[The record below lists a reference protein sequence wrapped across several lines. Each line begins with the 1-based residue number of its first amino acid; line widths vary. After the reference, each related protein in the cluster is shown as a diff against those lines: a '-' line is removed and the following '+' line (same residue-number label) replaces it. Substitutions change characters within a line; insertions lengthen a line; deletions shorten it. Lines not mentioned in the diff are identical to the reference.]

1 MMSQRQFRILAILA
15 AIMGADG
22 VILAAAAAHQPD
34 ASRLASAS
42 SMLLFHALAVLAT
55 VALAERGI
63 LHLRIGMV
71 AAWGFVVATALFAG
85 DLSLRQ
91 YAGHSLFP
99 FAAPT
104 GGTLLIASWLVLA
117 VAAAWPRQVS

>member
-1 MMSQRQFRILAILA
+1 MTPSPQLRILAILA

-34 ASRLASAS
+34 AARLASAS
-42 SMLLFHALAVLAT
+42 SMLLFHALAVLAV

-63 LHLRIGMV
+63 LHFRMGMS
-71 AAWGFVVATALFAG
+71 AAWGFVVAAALFAG

-99 FAAPT
+99 MAAPT
-104 GGTLLIASWLVLA
+104 GGTLLILSWLALA
-117 VAAAWPRQVS
+117 IAAAWPRRN